1 VPPVAAALALKV
13 IDPEVA
19 FPEPTVTFAS
29 PVVAAVALT
38 LPPVA
43 LTRIAPEVALP
54 VAAALPVVALVV
66 TLLLPEPR
74 SSSP

>member
-19 FPEPTVTFAS
+19 FRALRAFAS
-29 PVVAAVALT
+29 PVVAVVALT

-43 LTRIAPEVALP
+43 LTGIKTRKSRYPYAV
-54 VAAALPVVALVV
+54 ALPVVALVV
-66 TLLLPEPR
+66 TLPAAR
-74 SSSP
+74 TSCSSP